1 MHLSVIVPVY
11 NEEPNVAPLVERLI
25 PVLEAVGSDY
35 EVIFVND
42 GSTDGSAARLD
53 EAARHNE
60 RIRVLHFRRNYGQSA
75 AMMAAMDASGGEILV
90 PIDADLQND
99 PADIPKLLER
109 IAEGSDVVSG
119 WRKDRQDASGR
130 VLVSRIAN
138 RLISV
143 VSGVQLHDFGCTLK
157 AYRRSVLHSVR
168 LYGEMHR
175 FIPIYASGKGPRSSR
190 CRSPITLAFAVSR
203 NTVTPAR

>member
-53 EAARHNE
+53 EAARDNE

-119 WRKDRQDASGR
+119 WR
-130 VLVSRIAN
+130 RIA
-138 RLISV
+138 RTRRA
-143 VSGVQLHDFGCTLK
+143 GCWS
-157 AYRRSVLHSVR
+157 A
-168 LYGEMHR
+168 
-175 FIPIYASGKGPRSSR
+175 ASP
-190 CRSPITLAFAVSR
+190 TA
-203 NTVTPAR
+203 